1 MSGITLALDGAT
13 YAATVALLR
22 DGKLVSA
29 ERVGAATTQESGGR
43 GEALMPLISTI
54 LAAAGIKPREIESI
68 ICGAGP
74 GSFTSLRVTASIAK
88 GIAVASGAKL
98 YSVSSLLLTVAG
110 VTKELPDGEYVS
122 VLPAMRGE
130 LFALDVTVAGGIPS
144 ADGKRHRIIGEGD
157 VLDVAA
163 KMKAKVI
170 GPGQEIDAAPDA
182 KGAARIIDQI
192 MKNGVVDLD
201 SWEPD
206 YGRLAE
212 AQVKWET
219 AHGRPLKA

>member
-13 YAATVALLR
+13 YSATVALLR

-29 ERVGAATTQESGGR
+29 ERVPAASMQESGGR
-43 GEALMPLISTI
+43 GEALMPLISTM
-54 LAAAGIKPREIESI
+54 LAAAGMKPREIGSI

-74 GSFTSLRVTASIAK
+74 GSFTSLRVAASIAK
-88 GIAVASGAKL
+88 GIAVASGAEL
-98 YSVSSLLLTVAG
+98 YPVSSLFLTVAG
-110 VTKELPDGEYVS
+110 VSETLPEGKYLS

-130 LFALDVTVAGGIPS
+130 LFALEVTVVGGIPS
-144 ADGKRHRIIGEGD
+144 ADAKGHRIIGSVD
-157 VLDVAA
+157 AADVAA
-163 KMKAKVI
+163 RMKAKVI

-192 MKNGVVDLD
+192 MKSGPVDLD

-212 AQVKWET
+212 AQVKWEA